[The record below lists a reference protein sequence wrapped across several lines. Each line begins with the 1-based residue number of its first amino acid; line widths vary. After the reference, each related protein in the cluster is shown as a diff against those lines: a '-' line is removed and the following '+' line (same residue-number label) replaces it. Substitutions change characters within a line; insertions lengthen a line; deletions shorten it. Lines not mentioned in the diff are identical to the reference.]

1 MLHNPFKKEQD
12 QNYRNLQQ
20 QVQPYQLGST
30 SKRKL
35 AYVLAAVSLVLIV
48 AVGTIILI
56 KKVNNTTKTTDTSA
70 IKKQADSDKTKAI
83 EALKNNDNDKA
94 KELFKQSNEGYK
106 EANDINNIVDTR
118 AQLCSLGQKE
128 YCNPIGSTE

>member
-30 SKRKL
+30 GKRKL